1 MFCACHSQAE
11 RWEEPRLPG
20 KEAAERGDQFLDV
33 DGLGQEAVHAAFQRT
48 LPVLLEGVS
57 RHGEDRNFHQC
68 RVRQRPDL
76 SGGLAAVHKGHLHV
90 HQHQIV
96 VSGFGLLDF
105 FHGFH
110 AVFRRIHHE
119 AVFAEDLHGD
129 FPVQFVVLRQQ
140 DVLAAE
146 IREKATAWAVAWGS
160 VEEIDEHNI
169 LQATVIAMKRAVAAL
184 GVEPAVVMID
194 GNYRPKG
201 FKVPVTTLVQGDGRV
216 AQIAAASILAKTS
229 RDRLM
234 SGLDADIPGYHFS
247 QHMGYGTA
255 LHLEALRAL
264 GPSAVHRRTFEPVR
278 SLLKGGKDDTGLQD

>member
-1 MFCACHSQAE
+1 MAAKTDWRWIGGEAGVEQTLDGGLPGLFADVSVP
-11 RWEEPRLPG
+11 WEEPLAAG
-20 KEAAERGDQFLDV
+20 VDEAGRGALAGPVCAAAVILDPARPI
-33 DGLGQEAVHAAFQRT
+33 DGLNDSKKLTAAQR
-48 LPVLLEGVS
+48 E
-57 RHGEDRNFHQC
+57 
-68 RVRQRPDL
+68 
-76 SGGLAAVHKGHLHV
+76 
-90 HQHQIV
+90 
-96 VSGFGLLDF
+96 
-105 FHGFH
+105 
-110 AVFRRIHHE
+110 
-119 AVFAEDLHGD
+119 
-129 FPVQFVVLRQQ
+129 
-140 DVLAAE
+140 VLAAE